1 MQKENVK
8 PKLSARAER
17 VAELDRIANSK
28 EGPNI
33 DDKKLFS
40 LKFEEIGY
48 VLSMAHLYMLARMG
62 VISAKTGAKIKRKY
76 ILRAEKI
83 HNELKFARYMYQ
95 RQLVNTLTYSKNMN
109 QLTAL
114 LNEGSAEALPKAL
127 EIIDH
132 LSGSYIFTQLYH
144 GVVKCGDYEAA
155 IAEVT
160 SEPDRQTELKGA
172 FESLLREITSGV
184 PPSTFE
190 ELTEEDIKL
199 LASRIP
205 AREIYDSNIPEEL
218 LLKP

>member
-1 MQKENVK
+1 MQEVNVK
-8 PKLSARAER
+8 PQLSVRAER
-17 VAELDRIANSK
+17 FAELDRTAY
-28 EGPNI
+28 EDGPNI
-33 DDKKLFS
+33 DDEKLFS

-48 VLSMAHLYMLARMG
+48 VLGMAHLYMLARMG

-83 HNELKFARYMYQ
+83 HNELKFARYMYH

-114 LNEGSAEALPKAL
+114 LKEGSADALPKAL
-127 EIIDH
+127 EIIDS
-132 LSGSYIFTQLYH
+132 LSGSYIFTKLYH
-144 GVVKCGDYEAA
+144 GVVKNGDYEAA

-160 SEPDRQTELKGA
+160 SEPDRQKELKDA
-172 FESLLREITSGV
+172 FEGLLSEITSGV
-184 PPSTFE
+184 LPSTFE
-190 ELTEEDIKL
+190 ELSEDDIKE

-205 AREIYDSNIPEEL
+205 TKEIIGSNIPQEL

>member
-1 MQKENVK
+1 MQEVNVK
-8 PKLSARAER
+8 PQLSARAER
-17 VAELDRIANSK
+17 FAELDRIAYE
-28 EGPNI
+28 EGPKM
-33 DDKKLFS
+33 DDVKLFS

-48 VLSMAHLYMLARMG
+48 VLGMAHLYMLARMG
-62 VISAKTGAKIKRKY
+62 AVSVETGAKIKRRY

-83 HNELKFARYMYQ
+83 HNEIKNARFMYH

-114 LNEGSAEALPKAL
+114 LKEGSAEALPKAL

-132 LSGSYIFTQLYH
+132 LSGSYIFTKLYH
-144 GVVKCGDYEAA
+144 GVVKNGDYEAA

-160 SEPDRQTELKGA
+160 SEPDRQAELKGA

-184 PPSTFE
+184 LPSTFE
-190 ELTEEDIKL
+190 ELTEEDIKE

-205 AREIYDSNIPEEL
+205 TKEIIGSNIPQEL

>member
-1 MQKENVK
+1 MQEVNVK

-17 VAELDRIANSK
+17 FAELDRIAY
-28 EGPNI
+28 EDGPNI
-33 DDKKLFS
+33 DDEKLFS

-48 VLSMAHLYMLARMG
+48 VLGMAHLYMLARMG

-76 ILRAEKI
+76 ILRAERI
-83 HNELKFARYMYQ
+83 HNELINARYMYH

-109 QLTAL
+109 RLTAL
-114 LNEGSAEALPKAL
+114 LKEGSAEALPKAL
-127 EIIDH
+127 EIIDS
-132 LSGSYIFTQLYH
+132 LSGSYIFTKLYH

-160 SEPDRQTELKGA
+160 SEPDRQAELKCA
-172 FESLLREITSGV
+172 FNRLLGEITTDV
-184 PPSTFE
+184 LPSTFR
-190 ELTEEDIKL
+190 ELSEDDLKE

-205 AREIYDSNIPEEL
+205 TKEIIGSNIPQEL